1 MHDAP
6 GVALQTDLTKLSPFL
21 QFCQVFQ
28 WCGERS
34 FVVAANAAEQLIYL
48 LSMRKRSVNCVI
60 LPRERMRSPQPTRN
74 YSVEIPTWSTHTQ
87 RRRLSARRA
96 ARIAG

>member
-1 MHDAP
+1 MKMTVEIM
-6 GVALQTDLTKLSPFL
+6 GVLKYAVINNILMAGVLRYVLIM
-21 QFCQVFQ
+21 
-28 WCGERS
+28 
-34 FVVAANAAEQLIYL
+34 FV
-48 LSMRKRSVNCVI
+48 
-60 LPRERMRSPQPTRN
+60 PRERMRSPQPTRN